1 LDKQFSRYEERFM
14 NITSF
19 GHAAIKVRDLD
30 ASEAFYSGIL
40 RMPVRTRL
48 QQQSERSFGVGQSS
62 HFLVQAVGADAAT
75 PDARTLGVHHVAF
88 VVGNTPAA
96 LDAAARHLDQ
106 HRVEYERVAHEEYE
120 SVYCRDPDGH
130 LIELYYWPS
139 W

>member
-1 LDKQFSRYEERFM
+1 M

-40 RMPVRTRL
+40 RMPVVMRFPQR
-48 QQQSERSFGVGQSS
+48 SERSFGVGTSS
-62 HFLVQAVGADAAT
+62 HFLVQAVGADAPV
-75 PDARTLGVHHVAF
+75 PDERTLGVHHVAF
-88 VVGNTPAA
+88 VVGNNPAA
-96 LDAAARHLDQ
+96 LDEAARHLDR
-106 HRVEYERVAHEEYE
+106 HRIDYQRVAHEEYE